1 MNESNPRSAYSATYI
16 ARRNFMKNAAAAE
29 AWQAECH
36 ETAGFDDKIQES
48 SEKQPN
54 PTSFSISPTSIAG
67 IMFPHTSWAQ
77 CISRQVQT
85 PPHGRS

>member
-16 ARRNFMKNAAAAE
+16 ARRDFMKNPAAAE
-29 AWQAECH
+29 AWPAVRRV
-36 ETAGFDDKIQES
+36 TTGFDDKIQDS
-48 SEKQPN
+48 SEKRPN
-54 PTSFSISPTSIAG
+54 PTSFSISPTTLAG

-77 CISRQVQT
+77 CISRQIQT